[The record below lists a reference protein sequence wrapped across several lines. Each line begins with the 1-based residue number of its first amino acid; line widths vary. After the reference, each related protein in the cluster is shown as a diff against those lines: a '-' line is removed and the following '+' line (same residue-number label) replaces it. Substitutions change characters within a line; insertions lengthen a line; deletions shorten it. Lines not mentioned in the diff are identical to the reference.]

1 LKVGKL
7 VELQSAM
14 DFQKA
19 LEYLLEKKKE
29 LYKRLA

>member
-1 LKVGKL
+1 MTMPQL

-29 LYKRLA
+29 LYNQWC